1 MTVPANATLGTLLRH
16 LIETL
21 DGSVQAA
28 YADLALNYRPRYTPV
43 LRVLRELGS
52 ASIRTISQRA
62 GITHS
67 AVSQTLAQMS
77 RDGLIEMQVGDD
89 ARERIV
95 ALSPAALAMLPTLEG
110 QWAITNAAAQT
121 LDDELSM
128 PLSQLLREA
137 IDALERQPFKAR
149 MSQARTRLKTQPP
162 KSPAKKPTR
171 KKASP

>member
-1 MTVPANATLGTLLRH
+1 MPVPANATLGTLLRH

-28 YADLALNYRPRYTPV
+28 YADLALNYRPRYTPI

-67 AVSQTLAQMS
+67 AVSQTVSQMS
-77 RDGLIEMQVGDD
+77 RDGLIEMQVGND

-95 ALSPAALAMLPTLEG
+95 ALSPAALAMLPVLET
-110 QWAITNAAAQT
+110 QWAITNAAAQA
-121 LDDELSM
+121 LDSELSM

-137 IDALERQPFKAR
+137 IDALERRPFKTR
-149 MSQARTRLKTQPP
+149 MSEAKAGLKTRHPAPP
-162 KSPAKKPTR
+162 TKSIQ
-171 KKASP
+171 KKASR